1 MNPNHHPY
9 SLGGGPNLNL
19 LDNMLMAAGF
29 QATDQPIIPKPSL
42 VPQYTYAQD
51 MAMHQ
56 HAMNLVQPH
65 VATSV
70 PSDPV
75 HVIVYQNEQQQQQQ
89 PISYKIPQLGTTVV
103 AQDQFVVNEQA
114 GQISRSNNHS
124 SSSHSPATA
133 TSSRPT
139 NPQLQAAHIQQ
150 PVRHIQSPAERK
162 KDIVA
167 QAMQEQKIFEEN
179 NAKLEPAQVKQEPGV
194 VEPPPSSTVNNGNTT
209 TTTPTTAGPDVKPVV
224 TGVSEV
230 KTPETTTAST
240 QQRRPY
246 QRTNY
251 NRQQIMPRLQI
262 LEDEDDGM
270 TCRLCLASFWYKSEI
285 HEHLKTTHSIAD
297 PDKYDREEKEKKLR
311 RIREEQQR
319 IQLAKKQRE
328 ERERRLREAKYGKSA
343 GRGGK
348 SGPGTIRLTS
358 PGARPPQTPGQRPSF
373 QYRDG
378 AFICDLCK
386 ESFSDGND
394 MVTHW
399 KSHVKKQQAEAGKG
413 GKKGPGRGS
422 GVRGRPPK
430 GGRASRRDDSDS
442 DGSPRKARRLA
453 RGGDSSTTAS
463 GKKGKGKRGD
473 KGKPRWTAYLLWST
487 RKRRDVVVDH
497 PDWTFAEIAKWIS
510 EEWKKVE
517 SDDKDELQKEAEEMN
532 ELGIRKLPRDDDGPD
547 LEKETTDEDSDFEE
561 GYRKKQKKPIMLKIK
576 KDAEADGD
584 GKSKKRAGRRTRK
597 KDSDD
602 SDNGSR
608 SGGSDWEPEAE
619 VQPPARSETRSGRQ
633 RKRPSFFQEFESQ
646 ENNLDNIL
654 EEFEK
659 QQKAESLKPRL
670 PKPEPKEKKPR
681 KPREKKPKIEPA
693 VLEPQEE
700 EVEVLRSG
708 RTRKKARTTALT
720 SFFASDDED
729 ERGKGAS
736 SDDEDFEPPEEPE
749 IEAIEDADDLIEDDD
764 ELMDD
769 NDDEDAD
776 AGEGDDDAL
785 PRRKRKRDM
794 ELPPKKRGRPKKI
807 LTDAEIEE
815 ATRQAMDAKP
825 VIEITKV
832 PRPSAEKKEGE
843 EEGGEPAKKTARK
856 SMKSSQQENE
866 GFKVRPTWVNE
877 ALTDS
882 EDEDGNSKTKRLG
895 VKKEPVEGQNNG
907 EEDEGDDGEKQKEGS
922 EKDKDD
928 AAAKESHPVEETPE
942 AEAEEES
949 GANPLDD
956 DENPLEE
963 GDSNPLEENQ
973 DADDNPLGEADYSES
988 VPMDSNP
995 LDEEPEEN
1003 GLPDPEEDP
1012 FATGGGAA
1020 AEPSEDPFDAVAG
1033 VGAAEGEAAPAPLDV
1048 PLTEEDLLT
1057 GPAHNLDDS
1066 QYKPDYND
1074 SNFDEIFK

>member
-1 MNPNHHPY
+1 
-9 SLGGGPNLNL
+9 
-19 LDNMLMAAGF
+19 MAA
-29 QATDQPIIPKPSL
+29 
-42 VPQYTYAQD
+42 
-51 MAMHQ
+51 
-56 HAMNLVQPH
+56 
-65 VATSV
+65 
-70 PSDPV
+70 
-75 HVIVYQNEQQQQQQ
+75 
-89 PISYKIPQLGTTVV
+89 
-103 AQDQFVVNEQA
+103 
-114 GQISRSNNHS
+114 
-124 SSSHSPATA
+124 
-133 TSSRPT
+133 
-139 NPQLQAAHIQQ
+139 
-150 PVRHIQSPAERK
+150 
-162 KDIVA
+162 
-167 QAMQEQKIFEEN
+167 
-179 NAKLEPAQVKQEPGV
+179 
-194 VEPPPSSTVNNGNTT
+194 
-209 TTTPTTAGPDVKPVV
+209 
-224 TGVSEV
+224 
-230 KTPETTTAST
+230 
-240 QQRRPY
+240 
-246 QRTNY
+246 
-251 NRQQIMPRLQI
+251 
-262 LEDEDDGM
+262 
-270 TCRLCLASFWYKSEI
+270 
-285 HEHLKTTHSIAD
+285 
-297 PDKYDREEKEKKLR
+297 
-311 RIREEQQR
+311 
-319 IQLAKKQRE
+319 
-328 ERERRLREAKYGKSA
+328 
-343 GRGGK
+343 
-348 SGPGTIRLTS
+348 
-358 PGARPPQTPGQRPSF
+358 
-373 QYRDG
+373 
-378 AFICDLCK
+378 
-386 ESFSDGND
+386 
-394 MVTHW
+394 
-399 KSHVKKQQAEAGKG
+399 
-413 GKKGPGRGS
+413 
-422 GVRGRPPK
+422 
-430 GGRASRRDDSDS
+430 
-442 DGSPRKARRLA
+442 
-453 RGGDSSTTAS
+453 
-463 GKKGKGKRGD
+463 KGKAE

-510 EEWKKVE
+510 EEGKKVE

-576 KDAEADGD
+576 KDAEADGE
-584 GKSKKRAGRRTRK
+584 GSTKKRSRGRRSRRN

-619 VQPPARSETRSGRQ
+619 VLPPARSETRSGRQ

-681 KPREKKPKIEPA
+681 KPRKPKEPKIEPEL
-693 VLEPQEE
+693 LEPQEE

-708 RTRKKARTTALT
+708 RKRKKTRTTALT

-736 SDDEDFEPPEEPE
+736 SDDEDFEPPEEVE
-749 IEAIEDADDLIEDDD
+749 IEQIEDAEDLIEDDD

-769 NDDEDAD
+769 NDDDE
-776 AGEGDDDAL
+776 GVEGGDDDAEH

-832 PRPSAEKKEGE
+832 PRPSADKKEGE
-843 EEGGEPAKKTARK
+843 DEGGELGEPTKKTARK

-882 EDEDGNSKTKRLG
+882 EDEDGNKTKRLG
-895 VKKEPVEGQNNG
+895 VKNEPEEGKEEG
-907 EEDEGDDGEKQKEGS
+907 EGGEKQKEGS

-928 AAAKESHPVEETPE
+928 GDKESNPIEDTPE
-942 AEAEEES
+942 AEES

-956 DENPLEE
+956 ENPLGEGEEGESNPLEE
-963 GDSNPLEENQ
+963 G
-973 DADDNPLGEADYSES
+973 ADDNPLGGETDYSES

-1012 FATGGGAA
+1012 FASGGGAA
-1020 AEPSEDPFDAVAG
+1020 EPTEDPFDAVAG
-1033 VGAAEGEAAPAPLDV
+1033 GDAAPEAAAIPDV